1 MDEILEVIC
10 NAEKRKGAE
19 EKSAGQTTKE
29 WRDRGLESQEP
40 REEKLAHGV
49 RCREGNTGRKM
60 FMGLL
65 IW

>member
-19 EKSAGQTTKE
+19 EKSAGETTKE
-29 WRDRGLESQEP
+29 WRDRGLESPEP

-49 RCREGNTGRKM
+49 RCRE
-60 FMGLL
+60 
-65 IW
+65 